1 MDEAQTAAWQAALVE
16 ALLATDDVD
25 EVRERLR
32 AALPWAT
39 AKIDRLDA
47 RAVAVAID
55 LVRKWSPEM
64 AGRERG

>member
-1 MDEAQTAAWQAALVE
+1 MDEAQTAAWQSALVE
-16 ALLATDDVD
+16 ALMATEDV
-25 EVRERLR
+25 EQVRQRLR
-32 AALPWAT
+32 VMLPWAT
-39 AKIDRLDA
+39 EKIDRLDA

>member
-1 MDEAQTAAWQAALVE
+1 MDEAQTAAWQSALVE
-16 ALLATDDVD
+16 ALLATDDVE
-25 EVRERLR
+25 EVRQRLR
-32 AALPWAT
+32 AVVPWASE
-39 AKIDRLDA
+39 KIDRLDA